1 MFLALR
7 KYFHYR
13 HLAVNF
19 LENASE
25 IYGKPSIVYVCPSV
39 TGWTAHDRACKNLY
53 NGYKQFLSALPVR
66 LNERKEP
73 KALGLFTEIKD
84 EEFTATILMLREV
97 TNTVL
102 PLNFVLQKDHGLLCL
117 PDLIYLNKVL
127 LALEKLHDENK
138 SVWFNRKKF
147 LEMQTTADEQTLS
160 LLPSFIT

>member
-25 IYGKPSIVYVCPSV
+25 IYGKPSIVHVCPSV

-102 PLNFVLQKDHGLLCL
+102 PLNFVLQKDHGPLCL